1 MNGGIRSIAQVLA
14 LELAP
19 ATLFGA
25 SVAFA
30 ALRAGG
36 QPLAIAASAG
46 AAALLLAWVGLRR
59 IGKDQPSLEL
69 PAFELDRIP
78 EAENAD
84 IIHVEDAVACEAVS
98 PDPSPSVSP
107 DELLLDDVLADLP
120 SDSRV
125 VRLFASAPVPTAGEL
140 QARIDR
146 HLRGER
152 LPSAPPDATHELHEA
167 LDALRRSL
175 R

>member
-1 MNGGIRSIAQVLA
+1 MNGGIRSIGLALA

-25 SVAFA
+25 SVGFA

-46 AAALLLAWVGLRR
+46 AAALLLAWAGLSR
-59 IGKDQPSLEL
+59 IGKDQPSLDL
-69 PAFELDRIP
+69 PAFEVDQFP
-78 EAENAD
+78 EAESVDLHDA
-84 IIHVEDAVACEAVS
+84 EEAVACEPLRADAPPYVS
-98 PDPSPSVSP
+98 L
-107 DELLLDDVLADLP
+107 DELLLDDVLANLP
-120 SDSRV
+120 PDSRV
-125 VRLFASAPVPTAGEL
+125 VRLFDSAPVPTAGEL

-146 HLRGER
+146 HLRAEHR
-152 LPSAPPDATHELHEA
+152 PIAPPDASHELHEA